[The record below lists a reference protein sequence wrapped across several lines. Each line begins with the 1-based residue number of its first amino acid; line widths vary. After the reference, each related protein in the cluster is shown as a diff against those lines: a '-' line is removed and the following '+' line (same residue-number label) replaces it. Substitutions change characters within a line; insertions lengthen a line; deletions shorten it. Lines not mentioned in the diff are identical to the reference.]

1 MVELDQIK
9 QEILTYKAP
18 LAEVKDSLSLEDK
31 SKKIEE
37 LEREMEAP
45 GFWYD
50 PDRANTKMKELKNL
64 MRNVVLMN
72 LDEDMKLF
80 LLMASIMI

>member
-9 QEILTYKAP
+9 QEITAYKAP
-18 LAEVKDSLSLEDK
+18 LAEVKESLSLEDK

-45 GFWYD
+45 
-50 PDRANTKMKELKNL
+50 
-64 MRNVVLMN
+64 
-72 LDEDMKLF
+72 
-80 LLMASIMI
+80 ASGTIPTGPTTR